1 MDRYLIESPHTVGDC
16 RKIVKDVYA
25 QGYLHNVE
33 WGCKS
38 GVHKAWVI
46 IEADSE
52 GMALRVV
59 PTVLRSQATAVR
71 LVKFDR
77 AMVESWPEGQ
87 PPESSA

>member
-1 MDRYLIESPHTVGDC
+1 MDRYLIESPHEVGDC

-33 WGCKS
+33 WGCKA

-52 GMALRVV
+52 GMAIRVV
-59 PTVLRSQATAVR
+59 PPVLRPQAIAVR
-71 LVKFDR
+71 LVKFD
-77 AMVESWPEGQ
+77 AEMIKTWSEP
-87 PPESSA
+87 